1 MPKIEF
7 DKEAK
12 EYIQAKGSKIY
23 FLSASS
29 CFS

>member
-7 DKEAK
+7 DIEAK
-12 EYIQAKGSKIY
+12 EYIKSKGSKIF
-23 FLSASS
+23 FLNASS

>member
-1 MPKIEF
+1 MPKFEF

-12 EYIQAKGSKIY
+12 EYIKSKGSKI
-23 FLSASS
+23 FFINASS

>member
-1 MPKIEF
+1 MSRFDI

-12 EYIQAKGSKIY
+12 EYIKSKGSKIY
-23 FLSASS
+23 FMNVSS

>member
-12 EYIQAKGSKIY
+12 EYIQSKGSKVY
-23 FLSASS
+23 FLNVSS